1 MNCEVPCYVKNA
13 EHTAGQ
19 SSTREAAS
27 VISSTIAAKAKGID
41 QATRFAG
48 SASIA
53 DRQRSEQVTQL
64 ASNQISAEVLE
75 VIEAIPHHE
84 FFIQER

>member
-1 MNCEVPCYVKNA
+1 MIVKNA
-13 EHTAGQ
+13 EHTARQ
-19 SSTREAAS
+19 SSMREAAS
-27 VISSTIAAKAKGID
+27 VISSTIAAKAKSTN
-41 QATRFAG
+41 QATRFVG
-48 SASIA
+48 NASIA
-53 DRQRSEQVTQL
+53 DRQSNDQVTQL

>member
-19 SSTREAAS
+19 SSTREATS

-53 DRQRSEQVTQL
+53 DRQSSDQVTQL